1 MQDSALPCL
10 NKPFAW
16 DILKKVRVLGLDL
29 GKKRIGVAISDESG
43 TIARPLMTVERSGA
57 ERALVEISRMAE
69 EYSCTTV
76 VVGIPYNMDGSSGRA
91 ASAALTFIEKLKE
104 KLPDIEITGWDERLS
119 TVAVERVLIEGDVRR
134 DKRKGIIDKLAASYI
149 LQGYLECVKK

>member
-1 MQDSALPCL
+1 MRLCQGL
-10 NKPFAW
+10 NKQFAW

-43 TIARPLMTVERSGA
+43 TIAQPFKVMERSGA
-57 ERALVEISRMAE
+57 ERDLVEISRMAE
-69 EYSCTTV
+69 EYSCKTV

-91 ASAALTFIEKLKE
+91 AEEALIFIGKLKK

-134 DKRKGIIDKLAASYI
+134 DKRKGVIDKLAASYI
-149 LQGYLECVKK
+149 LQGWLETKR